1 MKRIRRDKNGKENKI
16 RTKHVKKRVQQIMT
30 LKNVDYDTWL
40 NQQHEL
46 YLNENM
52 ECIDEIIDK
61 EIKRRQNN
69 QGGIQYG
76 K

>member
-1 MKRIRRDKNGKENKI
+1 MKRIRRDKMAKK
-16 RTKHVKKRVQQIMT
+16 TKSEQNMLKKRVQQIMT
-30 LKNVDYDTWL
+30 LKNVDYDIWL

-69 QGGIQYG
+69 QGGTSYG

>member
-1 MKRIRRDKNGKENKI
+1 MAKK
-16 RTKHVKKRVQQIMT
+16 TKSEQNMVKKRVQQIMT

-69 QGGIQYG
+69 QGGTSYG